1 MHTSVL
7 LQQAVDALDVR
18 LGRKY
23 IDSTYGEGG
32 HSEEILK
39 RGGRVLAFDWDEK
52 NVIEKNLLLKK
63 KCAVIDQKSS
73 IQLIMANYADIESKA
88 HEYDFYPVDGI
99 LFDLGLSMNQIAMSG
114 RGFSYERPDEPLD
127 MRINSELNSTAAD
140 IINSYTEEALYETF
154 SKNAE
159 EVSSR
164 TIAHAIVSTR
174 RLKKILTVSDL
185 LKVIE
190 HVLKNKQTRARIF
203 QALRIEVNHEFENIK
218 RALEGSKSILADDGK
233 IVSISFHQSE
243 DRLIKQTARKL
254 NLNILKPVKAKHGKK
269 FERSATLRVF
279 RKNI

>member
-39 RGGRVLAFDWDEK
+39 RGGQVLAFDWDEK
-52 NVIEKNLLLKK
+52 NVTEKNLLLK
-63 KCAVIDQKSS
+63 KSS
-73 IQLIMANYADIESKA
+73 IQLIMANYADIEKKA
-88 HEYDFYPVDGI
+88 HEYNFYPVDGI

-114 RGFSYERPDEPLD
+114 RGFSDEPLD

-140 IINSYTEEALYETF
+140 IINSYTEESLYETF

-159 EVSSR
+159 EVGSR
-164 TIAHAIVSTR
+164 TIAHAIVSAR

-190 HVLKNKQTRARIF
+190 HVSKNKQTRARIF

-218 RALEGSKSILADDGK
+218 RAIEGSKNILANDGK
-233 IVSISFHQSE
+233 IVTISFHQSE
-243 DRLIKQTARKL
+243 DRLIKQIARKL
-254 NLNILKPVKAKHGKK
+254 NLHILKPVKAKHGKK